1 MGCCAL
7 EGGDAVSAI
16 PIRNLMNCAAQ
27 PFRWRQ
33 QEELEMN
40 PKRSKSRHGRKMPM
54 VHPNAAAIDV
64 GATMHMAAVRA
75 DRTPEPVRSFGTFT
89 ADLHRLVDWF
99 TQCGV
104 ETVVMESTSVYWI
117 PVFEL
122 LDARGFTVFLV
133 NARDAKHVPG
143 RKTDVSDAQW
153 LQRLHSYGLL
163 RASFRPKGQIAEL
176 RSYVR
181 QRERLL
187 EYAASHI
194 QHMQKALTEMNLQLH
209 HVVADIT
216 GATGLR
222 IIRAILAG
230 ERDPEALA
238 ALRHYSCHSSA
249 ETIAKALTG
258 SYRAEHLF
266 ALEQALALYT
276 AYREKASACDVRI
289 EAVLKELSIH
299 RGRDHGAVPPPRRR
313 HRTDQVNALAFDVR
327 AALFALLGKDITAI
341 DGLGAYLSLKLIAEC
356 GDDLSSWP
364 SAKHFTSWLGLA
376 PSNKVSGGKMLSS
389 RTRRSGGR
397 AAALLR
403 LAAVA
408 VGRTDTALGAFYRR
422 LSSRIGKAKAVTATA
437 RKVAVLFY
445 NAVRHGMEYV
455 DPGAS
460 SYETRYR
467 TRVVKSAPAC
477 QGIRVCSPA
486 LGAQSWCRRFLGIVL
501 QRQLADLGVQRLH
514 VDGRWSRTVA
524 AAGTEHI
531 GSSAFELRFPRC
543 DLIGM
548 DVKLLRQL
556 SQRSIALD
564 GGKRHLRL
572 EGRCVGP
579 ARSSL
584 HGRS

>member
-1 MGCCAL
+1 MQ
-7 EGGDAVSAI
+7 
-16 PIRNLMNCAAQ
+16 MN
-27 PFRWRQ
+27 R
-33 QEELEMN
+33 
-40 PKRSKSRHGRKMPM
+40 KISKSKVDRTMPV

-75 DRTPEPVRSFGTFT
+75 DRAPEPVRSFGTFT
-89 ADLHRLVDWF
+89 ADLHRLVDWL
-99 TQCGV
+99 TECGV

-117 PVFEL
+117 PIFEL

-153 LQRLHSYGLL
+153 LQRLHSFGLL

-176 RSYVR
+176 RAYVR

-238 ALRHYSCHSSA
+238 CLRHYSCHSSA

-258 SYRAEHLF
+258 SYRTEHLF
-266 ALEQALALYT
+266 ALEQALALYD
-276 AYREKASACDVRI
+276 AYHEKASACDVRI
-289 EAVLKELSIH
+289 EAVLKELCIH
-299 RGRDHGAVPPPRRR
+299 RGHDQGAVPPPRRR
-313 HRTDQVNALAFDVR
+313 QRSDQANALAFDVR
-327 AALFALLGKDITAI
+327 AALFSLLGKDITAI
-341 DGLGAYLSLKLIAEC
+341 DGLGAYLSLKLVAEC

-364 SAKHFTSWLGLA
+364 SAKHFTC
-376 PSNKVSGGKMLSS
+376 
-389 RTRRSGGR
+389 
-397 AAALLR
+397 
-403 LAAVA
+403 LAAVT

-437 RKVAVLFY
+437 RKIAVLFY
-445 NAVRHGMEYV
+445 NAVRYGMEYV

-467 TRVVKSAPAC
+467 TRVVNN
-477 QGIRVCSPA
+477 
-486 LGAQSWCRRFLGIVL
+486 LHRRAKAFGFVL
-501 QRQLADLGVQRLH
+501 QPLEPKAG
-514 VDGRWSRTVA
+514 A
-524 AAGTEHI
+524 AV
-531 GSSAFELRFPRC
+531 S
-543 DLIGM
+543 
-548 DVKLLRQL
+548 
-556 SQRSIALD
+556 
-564 GGKRHLRL
+564 
-572 EGRCVGP
+572 
-579 ARSSL
+579 
-584 HGRS
+584 

>member
-1 MGCCAL
+1 
-7 EGGDAVSAI
+7 
-16 PIRNLMNCAAQ
+16 
-27 PFRWRQ
+27 
-33 QEELEMN
+33 MN
-40 PKRSKSRHGRKMPM
+40 PKRSKSRVDRKMSM

-75 DRTPEPVRSFGTFT
+75 DQAPESVRSFGTFT
-89 ADLHRLVDWF
+89 ADLHQLADWF
-99 TQCGV
+99 TECGV

-117 PVFEL
+117 PIFEL
-122 LDARGFTVFLV
+122 LDARGFTVLLV

-163 RASFRPKGQIAEL
+163 RASFRPRGQIAEL
-176 RSYVR
+176 RAYVR

-194 QHMQKALTEMNLQLH
+194 QHMHKALTEMNVQLH

-216 GATGLR
+216 GDTGLR

-230 ERDPEALA
+230 ERDPNVLA
-238 ALRHYSCHSSA
+238 GLRHYSCRSSA
-249 ETIAKALTG
+249 
-258 SYRAEHLF
+258 
-266 ALEQALALYT
+266 
-276 AYREKASACDVRI
+276 D
-289 EAVLKELSIH
+289 
-299 RGRDHGAVPPPRRR
+299 RGRGHGSTPPTARRR
-313 HRTDQVNALAFDVR
+313 HRTDQANALAFDVR
-327 AALFALLGKDITAI
+327 TALFALLGKDITAI

-445 NAVRHGMEYV
+445 NAVRYGMEYV

-467 TRVVKSAPAC
+467 TRV
-477 QGIRVCSPA
+477 INN
-486 LGAQSWCRRFLGIVL
+486 LHRRAKAFGFVL
-501 QRQLADLGVQRLH
+501 Q
-514 VDGRWSRTVA
+514 
-524 AAGTEHI
+524 
-531 GSSAFELRFPRC
+531 P
-543 DLIGM
+543 
-548 DVKLLRQL
+548 
-556 SQRSIALD
+556 
-564 GGKRHLRL
+564 L
-572 EGRCVGP
+572 EPKANAVV
-579 ARSSL
+579 S
-584 HGRS
+584 